1 MCHVA
6 IGAFKRMFRKKN
18 MYTVYEVDQELGI
31 GEFPLSTCLEVGNRL
46 PRKEKIANPRGT
58 LGWGGG
64 CMVASQIDPCITKHF
79 EMRTTNFIRK
89 DSLVIRFCAFTL
101 V

>member
-1 MCHVA
+1 
-6 IGAFKRMFRKKN
+6 
-18 MYTVYEVDQELGI
+18 MYTVYEVDQELGSE
-31 GEFPLSTCLEVGNRL
+31 EFPLSTCLEVGNRL
-46 PRKEKIANPRGT
+46 PRKEKIANPGGT
-58 LGWGGG
+58 G

>member
-18 MYTVYEVDQELGI
+18 MFTVYEVDQELGI

-64 CMVASQIDPCITKHF
+64 GVHGCKS
-79 EMRTTNFIRK
+79 N
-89 DSLVIRFCAFTL
+89 
-101 V
+101 